1 MTTIHPNTHEKL
13 EWARLAESALS
24 SAMEWEKLGASDN
37 SARLFACARH
47 FLSMATM
54 PEGSAILL
62 SQFDELQDVY
72 RTWLNFNVITWTESE
87 VTA

>member
-13 EWARLAESALS
+13 EWARLADSALS
-24 SAMEWEKLGASDN
+24 SAIAWEKLGESER
-37 SARLFACARH
+37 SARFNACARH
-47 FLSMATM
+47 FLSMATI
-54 PEGSAILL
+54 PEGSAIPL

-72 RTWLNFNVITWTESE
+72 RTWLNFNVITWKESE